1 MDTIPALY
9 DIHMTIFDSFTVI
22 TRRKVLETSIKR
34 NFGTAGRISKC
45 LTIIWGATK
54 NATQWTPSHPST
66 TYIGWFLIV
75 LWSFQVLRPW
85 NFQSNVTLEP
95 LVRFQS
101 VLPLFGV
108 PQKMLCNGH
117 HPSPLGYTYDVLR
130 SFLPRTLLPS
140 PGITLMNP
148 KSHEFDPRARRQSW
162 RQKVNKKHSFFNN
175 KGVGWYPLSCF
186 SRGTQIWCKTLRNR
200 PRNKE
205 VRSIASQVSWVRVPD
220 SAMKF

>member
-9 DIHMTIFDSFTVI
+9 DIHMTIFDCFTVI

-45 LTIIWGATK
+45 FTIIWGATK
-54 NATQWTPSHPST
+54 NTTQWTPSHPST
-66 TYIGWFLIV
+66 TYIGWFLID
-75 LWSFQVLRPW
+75 LWSFQVFRPW
-85 NFQSNVTLEP
+85 KLQSNVTLEP

-130 SFLPRTLLPS
+130 SFFAQNFVAEPWDHTYE
-140 PGITLMNP
+140 P
-148 KSHEFDPRARRQSW
+148 KE
-162 RQKVNKKHSFFNN
+162 
-175 KGVGWYPLSCF
+175 
-186 SRGTQIWCKTLRNR
+186 
-200 PRNKE
+200 
-205 VRSIASQVSWVRVPD
+205 SWVRSQGTASKLEAKSEQKTFV
-220 SAMKF
+220 FE